1 MRISNILIKPII
13 TEKTIALN
21 KSQGVYT
28 FEVALYASQGAI
40 RQALREVYGIDVYDL
55 HTHVLPG
62 KRRRIARTHRFYTT
76 PMRKR
81 VLFKIRNGKLDIYQG
96 E

>member
-1 MRISNILIKPII
+1 MRINKVLIKPII
-13 TEKTIALN
+13 TEKSIALN

-28 FEVALYASQGAI
+28 FEVDLYASQGAI
-40 RQALREVYGIDVYDL
+40 RQALRDVYGVDVYDL

-62 KRRRIARTHRFYTT
+62 KRRRVARTHRFRTT

-81 VLFKIRNGKLDIYQG
+81 ALFRIRNGKLDIYQG